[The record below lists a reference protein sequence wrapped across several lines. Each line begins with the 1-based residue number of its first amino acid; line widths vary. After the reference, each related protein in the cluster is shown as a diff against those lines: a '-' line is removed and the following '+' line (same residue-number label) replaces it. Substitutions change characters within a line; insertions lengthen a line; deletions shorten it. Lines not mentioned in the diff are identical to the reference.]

1 MSFKAKKRF
10 KAITYQILHCLMNLF
25 TECGNLYIHFFKD
38 TLFNFFQ
45 TNLILNFCSHLED
58 SNTNKRNPSDTEA
71 VTVGGTVGS
80 SVIVVIGVILAFL
93 AIRYA

>member
-1 MSFKAKKRF
+1 M
-10 KAITYQILHCLMNLF
+10 LMCFLF
-25 TECGNLYIHFFKD
+25 EYVSLEP
-38 TLFNFFQ
+38 FN
-45 TNLILNFCSHLED
+45 NNKPNPAD
-58 SNTNKRNPSDTEA
+58 SEA

>member
-1 MSFKAKKRF
+1 MGTYTDIFSKMPCLIFSDQSNLKFLFSF
-10 KAITYQILHCLMNLF
+10 
-25 TECGNLYIHFFKD
+25 ESVSVD
-38 TLFNFFQ
+38 
-45 TNLILNFCSHLED
+45 D